1 MRPWLGGIDMA
12 ETSKDTAIRLIQS
25 DDSEPLVRLTPGR
38 RFEVA
43 AVPIVDRNLD
53 EVTDDAGDEV
63 RPARL
68 CGSRSTCL
76 AIVEIE

>member
-1 MRPWLGGIDMA
+1 MA
-12 ETSKDTAIRLIQS
+12 EAAKGNAIRLIQS
-25 DDSEPLVRLTPGR
+25 DDPEPLVRLTPGR
-38 RFEVA
+38 RFEVV

-53 EVTDDAGDEV
+53 QVTDDAGEEV
-63 RPARL
+63 RPPRL